1 MAKTKTLPVRQQPLA
16 AGQTWRVGE
25 MNLQIST
32 VGPMLVSYKLGKPE
46 AVRLKSTVSGKS
58 TIEKYLKKNKAVL
71 VTG

>member
-1 MAKTKTLPVRQQPLA
+1 
-16 AGQTWRVGE
+16 

-71 VTG
+71 VAG